1 MRTDSEP
8 VSPQAV
14 SQLRIDVR
22 NHPGETGRLPLVLLP
37 GIGASLDLY
46 EDFRAALPG
55 RPSVG
60 LDPPGVGGSPLGR
73 YPSTMS
79 GYADACV
86 EALDQAGIEHFDLLG
101 LSWGGALAQELT
113 LRHPQRVRRLVLVAT
128 MFGIGAL
135 PGDPVAM
142 SILATPWRYYSPTY
156 LRMVAPLLYGGAIR
170 SDPGLLDRQAYLRHR
185 NAPDPMA
192 YCAQLQAVMMWSSGL
207 RLRHLHQS
215 TLIMAANDD
224 PIINTGNAHIMQR
237 LLPNARLEIV
247 QGGGHLFLMTA
258 PQQTAASVTQFLDE
272 P

>member
-1 MRTDSEP
+1 MRTDSELNA
-8 VSPQAV
+8 QRGV

-22 NHPGETGRLPLVLLP
+22 NHPGKTDHLPLVLLP

-46 EDFRAALPG
+46 EDFRASLHD

-60 LDPPGVGGSPLGR
+60 LDPPGVGGSPRGN
-73 YPSTMS
+73 YPSTMA

-86 EALDQAGIEHFDLLG
+86 EALEESGIERFDLLG

-142 SILATPWRYYSPTY
+142 SILATPWRYYSPAY

-185 NAPDPMA
+185 NAPDPLA
-192 YCAQLQAVMMWSSGL
+192 YCSQLGAVMTWSSGL
-207 RLRHLHQS
+207 RLRRLQQR
-215 TLIMAANDD
+215 TLIMAADDD
-224 PIINTGNAHIMQR
+224 PIINTGNARIMACM
-237 LLPNARLEIV
+237 LPDARLEIV
-247 QGGGHLFLMTA
+247 PGGGHLFLMTA
-258 PQQTAASVTQFLDE
+258 PQQTAASVVSFLDE
-272 P
+272 A